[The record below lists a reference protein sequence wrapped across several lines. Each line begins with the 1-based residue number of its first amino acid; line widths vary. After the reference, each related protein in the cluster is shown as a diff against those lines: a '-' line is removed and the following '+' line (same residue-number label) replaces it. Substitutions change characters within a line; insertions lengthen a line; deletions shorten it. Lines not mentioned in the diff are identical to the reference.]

1 MKFDKDDPNAP
12 TGEEFRR
19 ALGCF
24 ATGIAVAT
32 TTDDAGQRTGITISS
47 FNSVSLDPPL
57 VLWSIGKDSLSYD
70 AFANAEHF
78 AVNVLA
84 EDQVDLCERF
94 ASKGPHK
101 FKGLN
106 CIVGMHGDPLLPG
119 RAAVFEC
126 STEHRYDGGDHTI
139 LVGRVQ
145 RFADCKREPLIF
157 HRGQYLRK
165 GPAAV

>member
-1 MKFDKDDPNAP
+1 MKFDKDDPPSVA
-12 TGEEFRR
+12 EEGFRK

-32 TTDDAGQRTGITISS
+32 TTDDEGQRTGITISS
-47 FNSVSLDPPL
+47 FNSVSLNPPL
-57 VLWSIGKDSLSYD
+57 VLWSIGKDSLSYE
-70 AFANAEHF
+70 AFARAEHF

-84 EDQVDLCERF
+84 EDQLDLCERF
-94 ASKGPHK
+94 ASKGEHK

-106 CIVGMHGDPLLPG
+106 CIVGLHGDPLLPG

-126 STEHRYDGGDHTI
+126 STEHRYDGGDHLI
-139 LVGRVQ
+139 LVGRVH
-145 RFADCKREPLIF
+145 RYADGKRDPLIF

-165 GPAAV
+165 GPAAD